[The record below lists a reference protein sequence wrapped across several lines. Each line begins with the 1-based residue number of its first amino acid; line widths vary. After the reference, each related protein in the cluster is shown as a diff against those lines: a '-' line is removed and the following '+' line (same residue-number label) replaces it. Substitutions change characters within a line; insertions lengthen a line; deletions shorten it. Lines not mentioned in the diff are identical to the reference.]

1 MMPAKRTSLPICV
14 ARFMAVCTLVVCVLP
29 AGAQSAPYKFDL
41 GVELGMSGYI
51 GDANS
56 SNIFRKPGFDGE
68 LSFRH
73 IGDTRWAVR
82 GVFSTFSLNGDTSG
96 MDDVLPGIVNPETG
110 VTEPAFYS
118 FGSQVYDLSVRGEF
132 NFFAYGIG
140 ETYKRLRRWSPY
152 LTVGV
157 GVSLA
162 TTGGKT
168 YAAPVIPMGFGVKY
182 KLAERWNL
190 GLEFTMTKAFN
201 DHYDSAE
208 LADLNQIKTAFYK
221 STDWYS
227 RLTIGV
233 SYEFGK
239 RCETCHYVD

>member
-68 LSFRH
+68 LSFRY

-132 NFFAYGIG
+132 NFFAYGSRDIQ
-140 ETYKRLRRWSPY
+140 
-152 LTVGV
+152 
-157 GVSLA
+157 
-162 TTGGKT
+162 
-168 YAAPVIPMGFGVKY
+168 APAPLVA
-182 KLAERWNL
+182 L
-190 GLEFTMTKAFN
+190 
-201 DHYDSAE
+201 
-208 LADLNQIKTAFYK
+208 
-221 STDWYS
+221 
-227 RLTIGV
+227 
-233 SYEFGK
+233 SYRG
-239 RCETCHYVD
+239 RGCIACHYRRQNIRRTRNSDGFRREI

>member
-1 MMPAKRTSLPICV
+1 
-14 ARFMAVCTLVVCVLP
+14 MAVCTLVVCVLP

-68 LSFRH
+68 LSFRY

-132 NFFAYGIG
+132 NFLHTVSARHTSACAAG
-140 ETYKRLRRWSPY
+140 RLILPWAWVY
-152 LTVGV
+152 
-157 GVSLA
+157 
-162 TTGGKT
+162 
-168 YAAPVIPMGFGVKY
+168 
-182 KLAERWNL
+182 
-190 GLEFTMTKAFN
+190 
-201 DHYDSAE
+201 
-208 LADLNQIKTAFYK
+208 
-221 STDWYS
+221 
-227 RLTIGV
+227 RLPLQEAKHTP
-233 SYEFGK
+233 
-239 RCETCHYVD
+239 HP

>member
-1 MMPAKRTSLPICV
+1 MCGTVYGRVRACRVRASGW
-14 ARFMAVCTLVVCVLP
+14 
-29 AGAQSAPYKFDL
+29 GAIRSYKFDL

-68 LSFRH
+68 LSFRY

-110 VTEPAFYS
+110 VTEPAFLQFRLAGLRPQRPWRVQLLHTVS
-118 FGSQVYDLSVRGEF
+118 ARHTSACAAGRLILPWAWVY
-132 NFFAYGIG
+132 
-140 ETYKRLRRWSPY
+140 RLP
-152 LTVGV
+152 LQE
-157 GVSLA
+157 A
-162 TTGGKT
+162 KT